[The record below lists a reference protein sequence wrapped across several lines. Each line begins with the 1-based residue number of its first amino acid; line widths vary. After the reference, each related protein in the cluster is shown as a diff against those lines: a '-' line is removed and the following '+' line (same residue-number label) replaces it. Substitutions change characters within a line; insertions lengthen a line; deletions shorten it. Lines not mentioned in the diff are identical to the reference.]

1 MKNKTGLWLR
11 GLGVLLVAALLS
23 PTLAQPKE
31 EGEGSHLGIAREKL
45 IKELNLS
52 PDKAQEFLAV
62 GGKYDQ
68 TRQEVIV
75 RIKKNED
82 ELEKALQEPQPDEG
96 KINKLV
102 TALISDHDVL
112 FETFKAQRQEEMA
125 LLTPVQR
132 GKFLLAL
139 KKWHE
144 EMAQKEKKE

>member
-96 KINKLV
+96 KINKMV